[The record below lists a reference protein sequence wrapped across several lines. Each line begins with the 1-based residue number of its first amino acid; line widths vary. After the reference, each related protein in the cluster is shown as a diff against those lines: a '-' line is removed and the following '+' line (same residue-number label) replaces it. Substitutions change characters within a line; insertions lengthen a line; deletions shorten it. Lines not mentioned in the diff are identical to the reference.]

1 MTSPKTKTKKILLMA
16 LILLALSSFFTVQ
29 TSQAWFGEQAFNDF
43 KDCLKGEC
51 PEEQSTSFTQ
61 FTGGLSVPDQ
71 TQYAE
76 GLVRETNLRDFVIN
90 VTNFILGFLGLIAI
104 LIIVYGG
111 FLYLTAAGEQEKA
124 EKGKKSV
131 TYAIIGIVLIL
142 GSYAIVNTVLQAPTG
157 EDTGLRGSGDFGIGI
172 SGSSGQVNFNNLA
185 VQVEKIA
192 REIVSAHTFHFE
204 AQKALNE
211 AKEVIDGA
219 DNILQTCSTN
229 GDACGG
235 GTNTTSGAIAST
247 YTTAFGSEIS
257 KAIRILEETKGSV
270 TSDVV
275 TAQFIRQTIDDEV
288 AALNDIKALI
298 ESRRSAIADRILSDM
313 DVFEGSIDT
322 EHITPAFQEAISSP
336 YDTLI
341 DEINQAHEDTGNA
354 LDSNFESV
362 VENGVNDLSDIYTSV
377 QPLTETLNFLFYAL
391 VSDNKL
397 IQGSCGGAGGAGLCQ
412 LIKDVNSFSGDTPGP
427 GDAAYDNM
435 EQAYRD
441 FVDLYDGLSNL
452 EFVNVKL
459 TASVVEGSAP
469 LAVTFSSV
477 GSTDPSGVTIEP
489 EQIDWDLDGDGS
501 YSNSTLSLDRYLQC
515 NEAGGVTTS
524 CIYKQP
530 GTYRVKLRIEP
541 ADEAADQIGPGIATI
556 DIRVNEPQT
565 KINLRIPNML
575 SDNKD
580 IIKYDDGG
588 FIDIDKS
595 SVIFPLSI
603 ASGQGVQFDAS
614 FTRTKDDDAFF
625 NQSAN
630 GATVYWDFGDNS
642 NDGIN
647 KTLMAAT
654 QGNLQQTHIYNE
666 EGNYNVMVEFTDQ
679 NGVVDRKIFTLIIS
693 SLAPQINLTPYS
705 AKVGQPIEFDGGDSI
720 SDNGPITSYSWS
732 LSPSVTGLSETENEA
747 FTYSFETPNTY
758 DVTLTVT
765 DAIKTEGVSVSE
777 QLKIESEPPV
787 AQFTYTIPESTQP
800 ATAELDGTKSYDP
813 DGNAELEYLWEINGQ
828 SLKDNTVGNELGY
841 SYDTTNPARPIVK
854 FKDKDTYTV
863 ALTVIDP
870 NGGGQGVEQD
880 SKPLER
886 EITINKTID
895 AAWGAEDEPTG
906 SLQMN
911 ETTGESEAPV
921 QFTLVSDN
929 AIAYEIDY
937 GDGEVEQGEMSQT
950 LNLTHAYKEAGVF
963 VVQASVFDIDDEE
976 NNIKRKVFISS
987 GDAPA
992 AVIGLSVNGEEIY
1005 DLTEPLIINRKDA
1018 ITFDAGQ
1025 SINTDGTGRRLTYS
1039 WDFGDGQRSTDK
1051 TATHTYREIGDYTVT
1066 LKVVNENDVSQT
1078 ATDKIDLTVQG
1089 EPPLLK
1095 SLTAVPVSADLTA
1108 PVTVQLNAVGAEDP
1122 DGQITR
1128 YRWWYYDPSND
1139 QDELGVQVTSGP
1151 SANVTIGTRGSEG
1164 EEKTYRFAVELTDD
1178 ENNTISSEDI
1188 LAPGVIP
1195 TLDVI
1200 NGPNDAPRASFN
1212 VDRTNIFV
1220 GEEVNFTSA
1229 STDPDGQIV
1238 AYFWDWEGDGFA
1250 NNSTDEGPNVS
1261 HIFDT
1266 PAPDGVRVRLKVR
1279 DNNDSEATSQ
1289 PVTIYVDS
1297 MAEPPVA
1304 AFTTEQ
1310 EDESTTV
1317 NFTDNS
1323 TADEI
1328 NKLNIEKW
1336 NWDFDVNL
1344 DSNGDGIKDN
1354 DLDSTD
1360 QNPSYT
1366 YPEYGIYRARLT
1378 VYDDQGQS
1386 SSITNFVNVKTAQSA
1401 TPSQPATSPTTTTP
1415 TATLDARLLTQ
1426 PAPSLMDGKI
1436 HLKGTSGNITLD
1448 YSTSVG
1454 DITSYIIDK
1463 NVYFDTNGN
1472 GVNDDDE
1479 DYKSSTPGKWTTDF
1493 AKEWGNIRVRLTVI
1507 DQNGRKDFVEKDV
1520 VFDNS
1525 ALGANIFATRSNEA
1539 APLLVSIAVFAII
1552 TISLRKLLNKNNA

>member
-1 MTSPKTKTKKILLMA
+1 MTSPKIKTKKIFLMA

-29 TSQAWFGEQAFNDF
+29 TSRAWFGEQAYEDF

-51 PEEQSTSFTQ
+51 SEEQSTSFTQ
-61 FTGGLSVPDQ
+61 FTGGLSVPDEA
-71 TQYAE
+71 QYAE
-76 GLVRETNLRDFVIN
+76 GLVRETNLRDFIIN

-104 LIIVYGG
+104 LIIIYGG
-111 FLYLTAAGEQEKA
+111 FLYLTATGEQEKA

-157 EDTGLRGSGDFGIGI
+157 EDTGLRGSSDFGIGI

-192 REIVSAHTFHFE
+192 REIVAAHTFHFE

-211 AKEVIDGA
+211 AKEVIDSA
-219 DNILQTCSTN
+219 DNILQTCATN

-235 GTNTTSGAIAST
+235 GTDTTSGAIAST

-257 KAIRILEETKGSV
+257 KAIRILEETKGRI

-313 DVFEGSIDT
+313 DVFEGSIDK
-322 EHITPAFQEAISSP
+322 EDITPAFKEAISSP

-341 DEINQAHEDTGNA
+341 DEIDQAHEKTENA

-362 VENGVNDLSDIYTSV
+362 VENGVSDLSDIYTSV
-377 QPLTETLNFLFYAL
+377 QPLTETLDTLFYAL
-391 VSDNKL
+391 VSENQL
-397 IQGSCGGAGGAGLCQ
+397 NQGSCVETGGEGLCQ
-412 LIKDVNSFSGDTPGP
+412 LIEDVTNFSGDTPGP
-427 GDAAYDNM
+427 GDSAYDNM
-435 EQAYRD
+435 AQAYRD
-441 FVDLYDGLSNL
+441 FIDLYDGLENL

-489 EQIDWDLDGDGS
+489 EQISWDLNGDGE
-501 YSNSTLSLDRYLQC
+501 YSKNILSDKKYLQC
-515 NEAGGVTTS
+515 DEKEAVTTS

-541 ADEAADQIGPGIATI
+541 AADAADQIGPGIATI
-556 DIRVNEPQT
+556 DIKVNEPQT
-565 KINLRIPNML
+565 KINLSIPNML
-575 SDNKD
+575 SDNED
-580 IIKYDDGG
+580 IIKYNDGG

-603 ASGQGVQFDAS
+603 ASSQGVQFDAS
-614 FTRTKDDDAFF
+614 FTKTKDNDDFHS
-625 NQSAN
+625 QSAD

-642 NDGIN
+642 NDGVN

-654 QGNLQQTHIYNE
+654 QGNLKQTHIYKE

-679 NGVVDRKIFTLIIS
+679 NGVVDRKIFTLVVS
-693 SLAPQINLTPYS
+693 SLAPQINLNPYS

-732 LSPSVTGLSETENEA
+732 LSPSVTGLSETDNEA
-747 FTYSFETPNTY
+747 FTYSFESPNTY
-758 DVTLTVT
+758 DVKLTVT
-765 DAIKTEGVSVSE
+765 DAIKTEGVSITE
-777 QLKIESEPPV
+777 KLKIESEPPV
-787 AQFTYTIPESTQP
+787 AQFTYTIPEPTQP
-800 ATAELDGTKSYDP
+800 ATSEFDGTKSYDP
-813 DGNAELEYLWEINGQ
+813 DGDAELNYLWEINGQ
-828 SLKDNTVGNELGY
+828 SLENNTTDSEIGY

-854 FKDKDTYTV
+854 FKDQETYTV

-895 AAWGAEDEPTG
+895 IAWGAEDEPTG

-921 QFTLVSDN
+921 QFTLESDN

-937 GDGEVEQGEMSQT
+937 GDGEVEQGEMSQET
-950 LNLTHAYKEAGVF
+950 TLTHVYKEAGVF

-987 GDAPA
+987 GDSPA
-992 AVIGLSVNGEEIY
+992 AVIGVSINEEDVY
-1005 DLTEPLIINRKDA
+1005 DLTEPLIINRKDSVA
-1018 ITFDAGQ
+1018 FDAGQ
-1025 SINTDGTGRRLTYS
+1025 SVNTDGTGRRLTYS

-1051 TATHTYREIGDYTVT
+1051 EVTHTYRDVGDYTVT

-1078 ATDKIDLTVQG
+1078 STDKIDLTVQG

-1095 SLTAVPVSADLTA
+1095 SLTAVPVSTDLTA
-1108 PVTVQLNAVGAEDP
+1108 PVTVKLNAVGAEDP

-1128 YRWWYYDPSND
+1128 YRWWYYDPAND
-1139 QDELGVQVTSGP
+1139 QEELGIQVTSGS

-1164 EEKTYRFAVELTDD
+1164 EEKTYKFAVELTDD

-1188 LAPGVIP
+1188 LAASVIP

-1200 NGPNDAPRASFN
+1200 NGPNDAPVASFN
-1212 VDRTNIFV
+1212 VDRTNIYV

-1250 NNSTDEGPNVS
+1250 NNTTDEGPNVS
-1261 HIFDT
+1261 HVFDT

-1279 DNNDSEATSQ
+1279 DNNESEATSQ

-1304 AFTTEQ
+1304 AFTSEQ
-1310 EDESTTV
+1310 EEESTTV

-1328 NKLNIEKW
+1328 NELNIERW

-1354 DLDSTD
+1354 DLDSTE

-1366 YPEYGIYRARLT
+1366 YPDYGIYRVMLT
-1378 VYDDQGQS
+1378 VYDNQDQS
-1386 SSITNFVNVKTAQSA
+1386 SSITNFANVKT
-1401 TPSQPATSPTTTTP
+1401 SQPATSSQPATATPTTTTP
-1415 TATLDARLLTQ
+1415 TPTLDARLLTQ
-1426 PAPSLMDGKI
+1426 PASSLMDGKI

-1454 DITSYIIDK
+1454 DIASYTIDK
-1463 NVYFDTNGN
+1463 NIYFDTNGN

-1479 DYKSSTPGKWTTDF
+1479 DYKASTPGKWTTAF
-1493 AKEWGNIRVRLTVI
+1493 AKEWGNIRIRLTVI
-1507 DQNGRKDFVEKDV
+1507 DENGKKDFVEKDV
-1520 VFDNS
+1520 VFDDS
-1525 ALGANIFATRSNEA
+1525 SLGANIFASTTSEPA
-1539 APLLVSIAVFAII
+1539 TVLVSIAVFAILI
-1552 TISLRKLLNKNNA
+1552 LSLRKVTKQK